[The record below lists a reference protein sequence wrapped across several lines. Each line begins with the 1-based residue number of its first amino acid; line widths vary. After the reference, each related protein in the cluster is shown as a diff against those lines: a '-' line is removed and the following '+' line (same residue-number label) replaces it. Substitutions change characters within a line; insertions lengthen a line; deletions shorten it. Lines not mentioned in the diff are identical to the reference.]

1 MGSLI
6 YSMMLSADGYAVDA
20 DGDFSWGSVDEEL
33 HRFVAELGASVGTY
47 LYGRRMYET
56 MVYWETADAEPD
68 QPDFIADYAREWR
81 ERDKVVFSTT
91 LERPRSA
98 RTTIRRSFEPAEI
111 GEMKRDLDHDLTVD
125 GPTLA
130 AQALRAG
137 LVDEIHLLV
146 APVIVGGG
154 LRFFPDG
161 LRAGLERL
169 DQRAFGNGT
178 VFLRYGVTDR
188 SR

>member
-20 DGDFSWGSVDEEL
+20 DGDFSWGVVDEEL
-33 HRFVAELGASVGTY
+33 HRFVTGIGAPVGTY

-56 MVYWETADAEPD
+56 MVYWETADEEPG
-68 QPDFIADYAREWR
+68 QPAFIAAYAREWR

-91 LERPRSA
+91 LDRPRSA
-98 RTTIRRSFEPAEI
+98 RTTIRRSFDPAEI
-111 GEMKRDLDHDLTVD
+111 RAMKHDLDHDLTVD

-130 AQALRAG
+130 SQALRAG
-137 LVDEIHLLV
+137 LVDEIHLLI

-154 LRFFPDG
+154 LRFFPDDM
-161 LRAGLERL
+161 RAELELL
-169 DQRAFGNGT
+169 DQRAFDSGT
-178 VFLRYGVTDR
+178 AFLRYRVRDR
-188 SR
+188 IG